1 MLEYEYDKT
10 TDNQE
15 VGNMENKK
23 MVETIEKK
31 LAVTVV
37 EVLAVDQED
46 KVSTVDVCIGGDD
59 CMKVVLKEMK
69 NQYGTYYRVMSESR
83 YTRQPA
89 KKPAEKKASGK
100 LKTKTEQLC
109 GARRNDIIRYAEQ
122 NIASLADGTATFKE
136 IEGAAKDNTVIRFV
150 LLLNTDGTRF
160 KEDIEVSKI
169 RESLAV

>member
-10 TDNQE
+10 TDNRE
-15 VGNMENKK
+15 VNNMENKK

-37 EVLAVDQED
+37 EVLGVVVED
-46 KVSTVDVCIGGDD
+46 KTATLDVCIGSND
-59 CMKVVLKEMK
+59 CMKVVLKEMR

-83 YTRQPA
+83 YTRQPV
-89 KKPAEKKASGK
+89 KKPVEKKATGK

-109 GARRNDIIRYAEQ
+109 GARRNEIIKYAQQ
-122 NIASLADGTATFKE
+122 NISSLADGTATFKE

-150 LLLNTDGTRF
+150 LLLNADGTRF
-160 KEDIEVSKI
+160 KEDIEISKI